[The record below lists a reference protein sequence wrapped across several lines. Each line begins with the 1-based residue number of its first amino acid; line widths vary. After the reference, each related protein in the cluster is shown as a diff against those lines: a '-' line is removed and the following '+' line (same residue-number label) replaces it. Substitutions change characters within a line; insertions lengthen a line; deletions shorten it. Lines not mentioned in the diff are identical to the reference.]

1 MVNSIVDIK
10 KPFWTTSPSEASG
23 RDPLAIQNSS
33 VVIYTNMVVGITN
46 VTNRVRYMG
55 FYCWLFDVIAY
66 KTEKTNSRKEQQL
79 YLRRAELLLAYLYVY
94 IEEFK
99 GVTGIS
105 GTNFALT
112 HTANKLRLDK
122 GADKVKGAT
131 GLYWKFG
138 MGVFGQYYSGAMR
151 DLDLITHPQEEIQ
164 IYVPTDKGIQLA
176 QAYNQNIS
184 KSAKDIFLKSI
195 FSGSI
200 DSEQIQELSAFALH
214 KIPVK
219 SEEQKQYKD
228 LLLSADYPSYNY
240 SFHRRETIHMLLNLL
255 KDKPEGIE
263 VLMGEF
269 LRVNYEKHKGVTELE
284 NNTAA
289 AWYIYEIN
297 ELLHVSF
304 EHFHAAFQY
313 SIDKSPSS
321 MTDSI
326 NQLIE
331 VTSKEFGEHNTKS
344 IGELTEIENTNKT
357 YQYFLEMLAAYR
369 SGDWGICLSNAI
381 RTILSVY
388 KQCQSQNEAI
398 YKISTHPE
406 NNYARPGYA
415 LEMMQQLV
423 ESKLQL
429 SVEEYCKQILL
440 LAINQHMFS
449 SYQKSRIGQGLVH
462 NYMIEDNMAWRLRDT
477 SPGRTSPRLQNMI
490 QYLCDI
496 GLIVKEN
503 DKYLITE
510 AGLKAIA

>member
-1 MVNSIVDIK
+1 MYSSNSKQI
-10 KPFWTTSPSEASG
+10 PFWASNPTEASG

-55 FYCWLFDVIAY
+55 FYCWLFDSIAL
-66 KTEKTNSRKEQQL
+66 KTDKANSPKGQQL

-94 IEEFK
+94 IEEYK

-112 HTANKLRLDK
+112 HTADTLRLDK

-151 DLDLITHPQEEIQ
+151 DLDLITHPQEEVQ

-176 QAYNQNIS
+176 QAYNRNIPPQ
-184 KSAKDIFLKSI
+184 AKELFLKSI

-200 DSEQIQELSAFALH
+200 EAEQMPELSAFALH
-214 KIPVK
+214 SIPAK
-219 SEEQKQYKD
+219 SEEQQLYKD
-228 LLLSADYPSYNY
+228 LLLSADYPPYND
-240 SFHRRETIHMLLNLL
+240 SFHRRETIYMLLNLL
-255 KDKPEGIE
+255 KDKPEGID

-269 LRVNYEKHKGVTELE
+269 LRVNYEKHNGITELE

-313 SIDKSPSS
+313 SIAISPTSLS
-321 MTDSI
+321 DTISQLVESTVKEFGVENTTSI
-326 NQLIE
+326 KELIE
-331 VTSKEFGEHNTKS
+331 VE
-344 IGELTEIENTNKT
+344 EISKT
-357 YQYFLEMLAAYR
+357 YRYFLDMLAAYR
-369 SGDWGICLSNAI
+369 NGDWGICLSNAI
-381 RTILSVY
+381 HTIMSVY
-388 KQCQSQNEAI
+388 KQCQSQKEAI
-398 YKISTHPE
+398 CKISTHPE

-415 LEMMQQLV
+415 LEMMHDLV

-429 SVEEYCKQILL
+429 TVEEYCKQILFQ
-440 LAINQHMFS
+440 AINQHMFS

-503 DKYLITE
+503 DRYLITE
-510 AGLKAIA
+510 AGLKVIG

>member
-1 MVNSIVDIK
+1 MAQNSTTNTST
-10 KPFWTTSPSEASG
+10 PFWTSNPTEASG

-46 VTNRVRYMG
+46 VTNRVRYVG
-55 FYCWLFDVIAY
+55 FYCWLFEAITHKVA
-66 KTEKTNSRKEQQL
+66 KTNSLKEQQL

-112 HTANKLRLDK
+112 HTADKLRLDK

-131 GLYWKFG
+131 SLYWKFG

-151 DLDLITHPQEEIQ
+151 DLGLITHPLEEIQ

-176 QAYNQNIS
+176 QAYNHNIPAQ
-184 KSAKDIFLKSI
+184 AKELFIKSI

-200 DSEQIQELSAFALH
+200 EAEQMQELAAFALH
-214 KIPVK
+214 SIPAK
-219 SEEQKQYKD
+219 SEEQQLYKD
-228 LLLSADYPSYNY
+228 ILLSADYPPYNE
-240 SFHRRETIHMLLNLL
+240 SFHRRVTIYMLLNLL
-255 KDKPEGIE
+255 KNKPEGIE

-269 LRVNYEKHKGVTELE
+269 LRVNYEKHNEITDLE
-284 NNTAA
+284 DNTAT
-289 AWYIYEIN
+289 AWYVYELN

-313 SIDKSPSS
+313 SIAISPTS
-321 MTDSI
+321 MPYTIS
-326 NQLIE
+326 QLVE
-331 VTSKEFGEHNTKS
+331 AALEKFGVGNTKS
-344 IGELTEIENTNKT
+344 IGDLIEIEDISKT
-357 YQYFLEMLAAYR
+357 YRYFLDMLASYR
-369 SGDWGICLSNAI
+369 KDWGTCLSNAI
-381 RTILSVY
+381 HTIMSVY
-388 KQCQSQNEAI
+388 KQCQSQKEAI
-398 YKISTHPE
+398 YKISTHPD

-415 LEMMQQLV
+415 LEMMHDLV
-423 ESKLQL
+423 DSKLQL
-429 SVEEYCKQILL
+429 TVEEYCKQILL

-462 NYMIEDNMAWRLRDT
+462 NYIIEDNMAWRLRDT

-503 DKYLITE
+503 DRYLITE
-510 AGLKAIA
+510 AGLKVIA